1 MRGTVTGLKQSLSGM
16 FWINGDDG
24 NVYFSH
30 VMNTKDRSNKKHYL
44 YNGNRATF
52 DVIDEGKDHLTAIN
66 VLLDE
71 VEDPDAE
78 VKRQRRLEEAE
89 RRRLN
94 EEKKAKAY
102 VRNLEEQVRH
112 YQKLEFKSKYIKY
125 VIQIHSEDR
134 GWENYKPEGMLVMFS
149 DVYKARDYIE
159 NNKRDGK
166 QMRVKKAKVFKTSNG
181 VQVKVI

>member
-1 MRGTVTGLKQSLSGM
+1 MRGTITGYKPTLSGM

-24 NVYFSH
+24 TVYFSH
-30 VMNTKDRSNKKHYL
+30 SYNTVDRSNRKHYL

-52 DVIDEGKDHLTAIN
+52 DVIDEGKEHLTAIN

-102 VRNLEEQVRH
+102 VRNLEAQVRH
-112 YQKLEFKSKYIKY
+112 YQKLEYESKYIKY
-125 VIQIHSEDR
+125 VIQTHGEDR
-134 GWENYKPEGMLVMFS
+134 GWENYKPDGMLVVFS
-149 DVYKARDYIE
+149 DVYKAHEYIR
-159 NNKRDGK
+159 NNKQDGK
-166 QMRVKKAKVFKTSNG
+166 QMRAKKAKVFKTSKG
-181 VQVKVI
+181 VQVVPV

>member
-1 MRGTVTGLKQSLSGM
+1 MRGTITGYKPTLSGM

-24 NVYFSH
+24 TVYFSH
-30 VMNTKDRSNKKHYL
+30 SYNTVDRSNRKHYL

-102 VRNLEEQVRH
+102 VRNLEAQVRH
-112 YQKLEFKSKYIKY
+112 YQKLEYESKYIRY
-125 VIQIHSEDR
+125 VVQTHGDN
-134 GWENYKPEGMLVMFS
+134 GWETCYTNGKPVYSS
-149 DVYKARDYIE
+149 DVYRAQEYVREHKQPGE
-159 NNKRDGK
+159 
-166 QMRVKKAKVFKTSNG
+166 QMRVKKAKVVRTSSG
-181 VQVKVI
+181 YQVKVI